1 MKHFTLLFASNSFI
15 CDALES
21 KRVPSIRCVCMYL
34 VNEIRRKNEPRQWQ
48 RHGSNNKT
56 NKQTTTA
63 TAAAARINSQNGF
76 LWSKWNHLFSVLL
89 HIVLNSSLFSAERA
103 LFHCCFCW
111 IVVIH
116 VFYLP
121 HHLTLARCI
130 IFVPWFF
137 SSLVLTLHLWLLS
150 REISTNNRWWYVS
163 EKNFS
168 NYPVQWC
175 AKWIL
180 VYSHA
185 NFTLLHLWQRLQNEI
200 LYANFF
206 PFDEKCADVAVVR
219 SFVYALRSQIWC
231 LRQCSNCK
239 Q

>member
-1 MKHFTLLFASNSFI
+1 MKPLA
-15 CDALES
+15 
-21 KRVPSIRCVCMYL
+21 
-34 VNEIRRKNEPRQWQ
+34 Q
-48 RHGSNNKT
+48 R
-56 NKQTTTA
+56 
-63 TAAAARINSQNGF
+63 AAAHC
-76 LWSKWNHLFSVLL
+76 LELFPFFRWESVVPLL
-89 HIVLNSSLFSAERA
+89 LL
-103 LFHCCFCW
+103 LDCCHSCF
-111 IVVIH
+111 
-116 VFYLP
+116 LP

-130 IFVPWFF
+130 IFIPWFF

-185 NFTLLHLWQRLQNEI
+185 NFTLLHLWQRLENEI

-231 LRQCSNCK
+231 LRQCPNCK